1 MRKLKIFL
9 KAINLII
16 SGYTKIERMTIYAE
30 EGLITFEEYE
40 KYFDNK
46 VKKGDEKEN
55 VL

>member
-1 MRKLKIFL
+1 MRKLKLLLNSI
-9 KAINLII
+9 KLII
-16 SGYTKIERMTIYAE
+16 AGYTKIERMTIYAE